1 MTSGFARRVAL
12 TLAVAVASGLSVSA
26 AQAGLVIDLRL
37 KGVTGTAFS
46 IVEPKKVQYTYEGT
60 GTIEFEAW
68 AIITGADGVA
78 ALEGLNNLY
87 GSFRSTNVDGGVVNG
102 NLTATLTPQWQ
113 GPAFSH
119 GAIADLDGDG
129 DLDVGS
135 TNSGSATGW
144 FYAISNLGATY
155 ITSANAISGAPNAFE
170 VLPDGGL
177 AIKLADLSFALT
189 GDIAAP
195 PVTAVTNLNWVGRT
209 KSSTLVHPATWQQ
222 DGSNP
227 VRLTSTG
234 ASIGSTGPIEIVPE
248 PASIALVTLLGAVAL
263 VWFRRR

>member
-1 MTSGFARRVAL
+1 MSKFARRFTLA
-12 TLAVAVASGLSVSA
+12 LAVAVASSLIVSG

-37 KGVTGTAFS
+37 KGVTGTAFQ
-46 IVEPKKVQYTYEGT
+46 IVDTKKVQYTYEGT
-60 GTIEFEAW
+60 GSIQFEAW

-87 GSFRSTNVDGGVVNG
+87 GSFRSTNVDGGVVFG
-102 NLTATLTPQWQ
+102 NLSASLTPQWQ
-113 GPAFSH
+113 GPAWTN
-119 GAIADLDGDG
+119 GAVADLDADG

-135 TNSGSATGW
+135 TNSSSATGW

-155 ITSANAISGAPNAFE
+155 ITSANALSDAPNAFE
-170 VLPDGGL
+170 VLPNGGL

-189 GDIAAP
+189 GDVAGP
-195 PVTAVTNLNWVGRT
+195 PATAVTNLDWVGRT
-209 KSSTLVHPATWQQ
+209 KSGTLVHPATWQA
-222 DGSNP
+222 DGTNP
-227 VRLTSTG
+227 VRLTTTG
-234 ASIGSTGPIEIVPE
+234 SSIASTGPIEIVPE